1 MSRTPRLITSVPYGV
16 LVVGSL
22 AATVAG
28 GTLSFRAL
36 DTMTST
42 LLDGSATGVE
52 VYAGQAIITL
62 GAPILGAG
70 LIGLALAVA
79 LAAAKRL
86 APSATAP
93 APAAEEEP
101 EVEEEPGVE
110 EELTAPS
117 EPAAPYAASPAD
129 AVERDEAPAAR

>member
-28 GTLSFRAL
+28 GALSFRAL

-86 APSATAP
+86 APSPAP
-93 APAAEEEP
+93 VPAAEEQP
-101 EVEEEPGVE
+101 DAD
-110 EELTAPS
+110 LTAA
-117 EPAAPYAASPAD
+117 PAAPAIADPAA
-129 AVERDEAPAAR
+129 ERHEAPAAR